1 MLVNKKIPLLG
12 FFVLSTSALA
22 SNSYVPVLYNLSLLY
37 GFTPISGPVKEL
49 SVAIE
54 NEKGQTIYELEAT
67 LSQHSCLDS
76 LQFNDKRKRSELILR
91 RDGRTLKGIKDWSI
105 ITMSLDEKCNIVSK
119 TENGGLEEYNTANN
133 GLLMSTRFMGNKV
146 SEYLYDERGNVNM
159 TKFYSSRGVTASN
172 VVMYSD
178 PEHKPL
184 DYTLINSSRYSENYA
199 TNSVCQYDERG
210 TPRECD
216 LTITWEDKPG
226 KKPLRLK
233 VYTQATFY

>member
-1 MLVNKKIPLLG
+1 MLCNRKTPLLV
-12 FFVLSTSALA
+12 FFMLSSPVLA
-22 SNSYVPVLYNLSLLY
+22 NDSYIPVLYNLSLLY
-37 GFTPISGPVKEL
+37 GFVPIRGDVKEL
-49 SVAIE
+49 NVSIE
-54 NEKGQTIYELEAT
+54 DEKGRQIYELDAT
-67 LSQHSCLDS
+67 LSQSGCLDS

-105 ITMSLDEKCNIVSK
+105 ITISLDEKCNIVSK
-119 TENGGLEEYNTANN
+119 TENGGLEQYEIADN

-178 PEHKPL
+178 PQHKPL

-210 TPRECD
+210 TPGKCD